1 MTSVVLGFTSSGG
14 RFARASAFGAWFLDS
29 ASAQTLFTCTL
40 VGAVLPAIPP
50 FVIDFLGGNH
60 FDYLF
65 GIFRWVGLLRWLLC
79 SLARIG
85 SSSRTESLDAD
96 KQEWGQATS
105 VLGNHHLHPTLGG
118 AASAHRV
125 GAGDIGAGQPPPT
138 PSYTQPWVAP
148 PARTKQS
155 CGRRTAWRQGQQTC
169 RW

>member
-1 MTSVVLGFTSSGG
+1 M
-14 RFARASAFGAWFLDS
+14 
-29 ASAQTLFTCTL
+29 
-40 VGAVLPAIPP
+40 PAIPP

-118 AASAHRV
+118 AASAHRTKLWSSNSM
-125 GAGDIGAGQPPPT
+125 A
-138 PSYTQPWVAP
+138 
-148 PARTKQS
+148 ARAADMQVVS
-155 CGRRTAWRQGQQTC
+155 PLVRGSLAIREPLHC
-169 RW
+169 